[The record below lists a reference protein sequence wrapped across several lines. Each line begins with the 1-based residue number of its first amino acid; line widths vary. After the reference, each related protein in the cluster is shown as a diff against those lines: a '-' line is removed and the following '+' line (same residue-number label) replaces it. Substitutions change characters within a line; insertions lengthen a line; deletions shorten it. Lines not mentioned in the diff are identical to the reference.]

1 MESFLDKAYDLWPT
15 TLQEIK
21 ASANVTLKFYI
32 HLKTSYFV
40 KQLLAVSTLP
50 TGS

>member
-40 KQLLAVSTLP
+40 K
-50 TGS
+50 